1 MKQNSAAKLAFF
13 ELMVVVSNVQGNVG
27 SADNSY
33 VYKKLC
39 TFVGLAR
46 NPTAPEAQLPVTPQE
61 LTDLETINATLS
73 DPTWLDLFFK
83 DGNDKDDI
91 AEIPT
96 QLKSNPG
103 WSDNWGRWLQ
113 AAKLAKA
120 DTDKSTMKRFNLQTA
135 APANAK
141 YIKTFVERALV
152 IVNAKAAALADD
164 ITNTKQVTK
173 EDIKKELVAAIT
185 GAADGVLTLPIK
197 DNLFATAAAANMQTT
212 CEAKDNTN
220 GAATIGAVF
229 ACLCI
234 KGNGQTGDQI
244 CDHSGAAIQWEA
256 ATGGPQMTDVK
267 ALIDGCPAMQDT
279 TVTPELLVNTLR
291 DIYSTISI
299 NSGNGY
305 LRTFKTGNCQGHNA
319 NGFCVKI
326 SGLTSDDDTKFKQLP
341 WVSKIIN
348 LSNDIGKVNKHNR
361 AVHLL
366 QAEARQQIAALKVLG
381 RQPALTEF
389 PPAPPTLDR
398 RTQQAEEGKCKPQN
412 TTPTECPTEHCE
424 YDEKATDGNSCKP
437 KPVKENTAETTGNQA
452 GEAAATNRCTAHK
465 DKLACENDKTGD
477 KQNCAWRKG
486 NGGEPEPEKEM
497 CHDSSFLPDKKIAF
511 SVVSAA
517 FVGLVAFEN
526 YKDFCLI
533 L

>member
-1 MKQNSAAKLAFF
+1 M
-13 ELMVVVSNVQGNVG
+13 
-27 SADNSY
+27 
-33 VYKKLC
+33 
-39 TFVGLAR
+39 
-46 NPTAPEAQLPVTPQE
+46 QE
-61 LTDLETINATLS
+61 
-73 DPTWLDLFFK
+73 
-83 DGNDKDDI
+83 
-91 AEIPT
+91 
-96 QLKSNPG
+96 
-103 WSDNWGRWLQ
+103 
-113 AAKLAKA
+113 AKLAKA
-120 DTDKSTMKRFNLQTA
+120 DTDKSTLKKFNLQTA
-135 APANAK
+135 APENTK

-185 GAADGVLTLPIK
+185 GAPDGVLTLPIK
-197 DNLFATAAAANMQTT
+197 GNLFATAAAANMQTT

-244 CDHSGAAIQWEA
+244 CDHSDAAIQWEA

-299 NSGNGY
+299 NSNNGY
-305 LRTFKTGNCQGHNA
+305 LGAFKSGDCQGHNT

-326 SGLTSDDDTKFKQLP
+326 TGLKSDDDTKFKQLP

-348 LSNDIGKVNKHNR
+348 LSDDIGKVNKHNR
-361 AVHLL
+361 AVRLL
-366 QAEARQQIAALKVLG
+366 QAEMQQQIAALKVLW

-389 PPAPPTLDR
+389 PPAPPTLDS
-398 RTQQAEEGKCKPQN
+398 RTQQAKEGKCKPQN
-412 TTPTECPTEHCE
+412 TTPTECPSEHCE
-424 YDEKATDGNSCKP
+424 YDEKATDGNKCKP
-437 KPVKENTAETTGNQA
+437 KPGKQSTTATGKQA
-452 GEAAATNRCTAHK
+452 GEAAAANGCAVHK
-465 DKLACENDKTGD
+465 DKTDCENDKTGD

-486 NGGEPEPEKEM
+486 NGGEPEPKKEM

-526 YKDFCLI
+526 YKDFFLI